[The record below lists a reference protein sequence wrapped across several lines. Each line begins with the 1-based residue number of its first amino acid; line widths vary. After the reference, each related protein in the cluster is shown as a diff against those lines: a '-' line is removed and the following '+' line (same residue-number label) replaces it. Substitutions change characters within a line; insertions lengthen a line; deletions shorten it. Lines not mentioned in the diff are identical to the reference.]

1 MTYAYTP
8 GLWVTEYAR
17 LRKRRVLPIPGS
29 VLVSPDTKVYSETVI
44 ARTDLPGRVYPVNI
58 AHALGITP
66 EDIRRYL
73 LKSQG
78 EYIEK
83 GSPLAENKPFIKWF
97 KTQVLSPITGVVENI
112 SEVTGQVMLREPA
125 RPLELLAYIDGSV
138 VEVIPQQGA
147 IIETT
152 GSFIQGIFGL
162 GGETTGV
169 IRLAVEKPEDI
180 LSSER
185 ITEQHRGA
193 VVIGGSLVESQA
205 LRRAQEVGVNGI
217 VVGGIDDQDLR
228 GLLGYELGVAITGTE
243 NIGFTLIITEGF
255 GQIPM
260 AWKTFELLAA
270 REGCKASISGAT
282 QIRAGVLR
290 PEIIV
295 PIESKTELETIM
307 VLPNEARQ
315 RGLEIGDTIRIIRE
329 PYFGTLAKVIALPSE
344 PQKIATESKARALVA
359 ELPDGT
365 HAIIPRANIE
375 IIYRTKN

>member
-217 VVGGIDDQDLR
+217 VVGGVDDQDLR

-270 REGCKASISGAT
+270 REGCKASISGAY
-282 QIRAGVLR
+282 QISAGVLR

-329 PYFGTLAKVIALPSE
+329 PYFGTLAKVIALPSK
-344 PQKIATESKARALVA
+344 PQKIATESKARALEA

-375 IIYRTKN
+375 I